1 MLLKA
6 PSKINLTL
14 KILSKRADGYHEI
27 DSLMRAVGLYDDVEI
42 NICKKNGIANFHVS
56 TDKPNL
62 PNGPKNLAWQAAE
75 LAVCE
80 LSGGEWTG
88 DVDISIKKN
97 IPLAAGLAGG
107 SADAAAVLLAMG
119 KEIAPGVSISELA
132 ALGAK
137 IGADIPFCIYT
148 CAVANPSLGYKGAS
162 AALVGGVG
170 ELITPIAESEKA
182 WVVLVNPGI
191 EIRAKD
197 AYKLY
202 DISSDV
208 LKNEE
213 RNNDLELV
221 CANKWPKVA
230 ETISTLKTICIQEE
244 VSEAKVQLSGSGPT
258 VFAYFGYDE
267 FKDEAEAK
275 AYKVFKCAEAIFK
288 DYFVCLKETL

>member
-27 DSLMRAVGLYDDVEI
+27 DSLMRAVDLCDDVELEI
-42 NICKKNGIANFHVS
+42 RKNTGIANFRLR
-56 TDKPNL
+56 TDNQNL
-62 PNGPKNLAWQAAE
+62 PDGPKNLAWQAAE

-88 DVDISIKKN
+88 DIDISIKKN
-97 IPLAAGLAGG
+97 IPIAAGLAGG
-107 SADAAAVLLAMG
+107 STDAAAVLLAVA
-119 KEIAPGVSISELA
+119 KEIAPEVSLSELA
-132 ALGAK
+132 TLGAK
-137 IGADIPFCIYT
+137 IGADIPFCLYA
-148 CAVANPSLGYKGAS
+148 CAMANPSLGYKGTS

-170 ELITPIAESEKA
+170 ELITPLAEPEKA

-202 DISSDV
+202 DIFSDTQ
-208 LKNEE
+208 KNEE

-221 CANKWPKVA
+221 CAGKWPEVA

-244 VSEAKVQLSGSGPT
+244 ANGAKVQLSGSGPT
-258 VFAYFGYDE
+258 VFAYFGLDQ
-267 FKDEAEAK
+267 FKDEAETK
-275 AYKVFKCAEAIFK
+275 AYKVFKRAEAAFK
-288 DYFVCLKETL
+288 DFFVCLKETL